1 MNNRNIIQ
9 RIIRK
14 IRKTLRLNKTTQSPE
29 QIRKK
34 QAISIGKQL
43 HLKQNGYI
51 FTSTTQ
57 KPSFYLPLYKTDYIQ
72 QRILTEG
79 TYYENDN
86 LAFIC
91 KEWNNGAVSRNIA
104 GGCILDIGANIGNH
118 TLFFFFECGIKKAYC
133 FEPIDSTFN
142 ILKHNIDINALT
154 RNVTLVN
161 SAVGEAKGT
170 ATMSFYD
177 KTNIG
182 STQIALDKT
191 GDIPVVS
198 IDSMHIE
205 DDVKLVKIDV
215 EGFEKGVI
223 DGCRETLSRCK
234 PYIMI
239 EIQPENFAYISDE
252 LSKLGYKHIQ
262 LTGIN
267 YLFFCQ

>member
-1 MNNRNIIQ
+1 MNNRNIIR

-14 IRKTLRLNKTTQSPE
+14 IRKTLRLSETTQSPE

-51 FTSTTQ
+51 FTSSTL
-57 KPSFYLPLYKTDYIQ
+57 KPSFYLPLYKKDYIQ

-86 LAFIC
+86 LTYIC
-91 KEWNNGAVSRNIA
+91 KDWNNGIVSQNIA
-104 GGCILDIGANIGNH
+104 GGCIIDIGANIGNH
-118 TLFFFFECGIKKAYC
+118 TLFFFFECGIKKAFC
-133 FEPIDSTFN
+133 FEPIESTYN
-142 ILKHNIDINALT
+142 ILKRNIEINGLT
-154 RNVTLVN
+154 PNVTLVK
-161 SAVGEAKGT
+161 SAVGASKSSASMT
-170 ATMSFYD
+170 FYD

-182 STQIALDKT
+182 STQITLDKT

-198 IDSMHIE
+198 IDSMQIE
-205 DDVKLVKIDV
+205 DNIKLVKIDV

-223 DGCRETLSRCK
+223 DGSEGTLSRHK

-239 EIQPENFAYISDE
+239 EIQPENFDHIVRK
-252 LSKLGYKHIQ
+252 LQGLGYKYLQ

-267 YLFFCQ
+267 YFFYV

>member
-1 MNNRNIIQ
+1 MNNRNIIR

-14 IRKTLRLNKTTQSPE
+14 IKKTLHLSETTQSPE

-51 FTSTTQ
+51 FTSSTI
-57 KPSFYLPLYKTDYIQ
+57 KPSFYLPLYKQDYIQ

-86 LAFIC
+86 LTNIC
-91 KEWNNGAVSRNIA
+91 KDWNNGIISQNIA
-104 GGCILDIGANIGNH
+104 GGSIIDIGANIGNH

-133 FEPIDSTFN
+133 FEPIKSTFN
-142 ILKHNIDINALT
+142 ILKHNIEINSLT
-154 RNVTLVN
+154 QNVILIN
-161 SAVGEAKGT
+161 SAVGASKGN
-170 ATMSFYD
+170 ATMTFFD
-177 KTNIG
+177 KSNIG
-182 STQIALDKT
+182 STQITLDKT

-198 IDSMHIE
+198 IDSMQIE

-223 DGCRETLSRCK
+223 DGCKETLSKHK

-239 EIQPENFAYISDE
+239 EIQPKNFSYISNE
-252 LSKLGYKHIQ
+252 LSKMGYRNIQ

-267 YLFFCQ
+267 YLFCC